1 MAQTMTHTYAG
12 TSNTSGN
19 TGNTHTTHKPEESN
33 RRFGWIQRPLLSPEL
48 EPSVPPLLHRTLS
61 CRGELGRLWPRDF
74 GSSAGLKSMNKDK
87 SRLFE
92 RRHLFSVVHCC
103 KHRTLFPAWICDLL
117 FRHFNPPKAGF
128 LFANWVLL
136 LLTTATCVERLLAQ
150 SKPQY
155 SGKKTIFHR
164 TDTGPEYFARS
175 ERAVPSRSKQNWEI
189 DGVLL
194 SPWSRWTP

>member
-1 MAQTMTHTYAG
+1 M
-12 TSNTSGN
+12 
-19 TGNTHTTHKPEESN
+19 
-33 RRFGWIQRPLLSPEL
+33 LC
-48 EPSVPPLLHRTLS
+48 

-92 RRHLFSVVHCC
+92 RRHLLSVVHCC

-117 FRHFNPPKAGF
+117 FRHFNPPKPAF
-128 LFANWVLL
+128 SSPTEFFYYLL
-136 LLTTATCVERLLAQ
+136 LLPV
-150 SKPQY
+150 S
-155 SGKKTIFHR
+155 SGFWPRASHSIQEKKTIFHR
-164 TDTGPEYFARS
+164 TDTGPEYFGRS

-194 SPWSRWTP
+194 SP